1 MILIRHFKHFFTPNR
16 YRYFSNFK
24 QTLKQTRKIFLDT
37 ETTGLNHKK
46 DRILSICAKEYT
58 PDNKF
63 GVTWSCFLNPGPSIH
78 TQHPKAYESNRL
90 DITDLKRNNVCF
102 HDISDSFLNFVKN
115 SKIICHNAS
124 FDIHFINSEL
134 FRNGKQPLQNNIF
147 CTLKLARKLYPAQKN
162 TLDALCDRYKI
173 SRLDRIKNGHSAVLD
188 TELLSQVYLELIK
201 KVHHENNFQE
211 LLNESEYFAPQNKWI
226 L

>member
-1 MILIRHFKHFFTPNR
+1 MMIMRHFKRFFSSK
-16 YRYFSNFK
+16 RYFSTNYTPTK
-24 QTLKQTRKIFLDT
+24 NRKIFLDT

-63 GVTWSCFLNPGPSIH
+63 GVMWSCLLNPGPSIQS
-78 TQHPKAYESNRL
+78 QHPKAYEANRL
-90 DITDLKRNNVCF
+90 DISELKQWNVGF
-102 HDISDSFLNFVKN
+102 NDVSDSFLNFIGK
-115 SKIICHNAS
+115 SDIICHNAK

-147 CTLKLARKLYPAQKN
+147 CTLKLARKLHPSQKN
-162 TLDALCDRYKI
+162 TLDALCDRYDI
-173 SRLDRIKNGHSAVLD
+173 DRKKRKMNGHSAILD
-188 TELLSQVYLELIK
+188 TELLSYVYLDLIET
-201 KVHHENNFQE
+201 VYLENNFQE
-211 LLNESEYFAPQNKWI
+211 LLNGSVYLPPLDKWT